1 MKTLFNLLATTL
13 LLGTLYSCTTTTTE
27 TETTTTA
34 EVEPEVAPITLSAAP
49 GSPDYADAMLEFVTP
64 DEGETLPS
72 GDSVTFNY
80 NVTNYELGVVTQ
92 DANQKA
98 LANSAKGQHV
108 HLILNNEPYHA
119 IYQPEGFKLALDDGH
134 YVAISFLS
142 RSYHESVK
150 NPEAYKVKQFT
161 VGDGESEE
169 VDLSAPMLFYSRP
182 KGTYTGEEAESIL
195 FDFYL
200 VNTEIGPGG
209 NQVRVTVNG
218 DTTMMIDQWKPY
230 VLEGLPMGDNTV
242 KIELV
247 DSDGNLIDSPVNSE
261 ERTFTL
267 EAGGNM

>member
-1 MKTLFNLLATTL
+1 MKTLFSLLATTFL
-13 LLGTLYSCTTTTTE
+13 LSTFFACTTTSTTE
-27 TETTTTA
+27 TEATT
-34 EVEPEVAPITLSAAP
+34 EMEPQATPVTLSAAP
-49 GSPDYADAMLEFVTP
+49 ASPDYADAMLEFINP
-64 DEGETLPS
+64 AEGETLPS
-72 GDSVTFNY
+72 GDSVAFTY

-92 DANQKA
+92 DASQKA

-119 IYQPEGFKLALDDGH
+119 IYEPEGFKLALDDGH

-150 NPEAYKVKQFT
+150 NPEAYKVNQFT
-161 VGDGESEE
+161 VGNGED

-182 KGTYTGEEAESIL
+182 KGTYTGKDAEKVL

-218 DTTMMIDQWKPY
+218 DTTMMVDQWKPY
-230 VLEGLPMGDNTV
+230 VLQGLPMGDNTV
-242 KIELV
+242 KIELM
-247 DSDGNLIDSPVNSE
+247 DSDGNLIDSPINSE

-267 EAGGNM
+267 EADSGV